1 MLIKR
6 LLDNGKRKRVSM
18 EVEYRYVTGASGVGV
33 YLVSV
38 SEMKD
43 SILERIAVF
52 FIKLFFSYAI
62 ADFVSS
68 WATCKAYEVRGYT
81 ACGGEYILIVFSFAF
96 AYYIVGI
103 FFRYFR
109 RTCTWEKEK

>member
-1 MLIKR
+1 MLIKQ
-6 LLDNGKRKRVSM
+6 LLGDGKRKRVSM

-38 SEMKD
+38 PEMKD
-43 SILERIAVF
+43 SIFERIAVI

-62 ADFVSS
+62 ADFVSL
-68 WATCKAYEVRGYT
+68 WAKHEAYEMRGYT
-81 ACGGEYILIVFSFAF
+81 ACGGEYILIALSFAL
-96 AYYIVGI
+96 AYYMVGI

-109 RTCTWEKEK
+109 RTCTWRKEK